1 MYIRHQTVAHAS
13 VQTGPLHGKGRDSV
27 NPNQR
32 ELDRGWVGFAS
43 EGEHMMKRRLAV
55 VTSVAAVAVAVGATP
70 AAAHPNHPPHNPAW
84 CGAENMRAATIHMR
98 DAMVLHTAPQ
108 GDAGM
113 MGAVENAPC

>member
-1 MYIRHQTVAHAS
+1 
-13 VQTGPLHGKGRDSV
+13 
-27 NPNQR
+27 
-32 ELDRGWVGFAS
+32 
-43 EGEHMMKRRLAV
+43 MMKRRLAI

-84 CGAENMRAATIHMR
+84 CGAENMRAATTHMR

-113 MGAVENAPC
+113 MGAVENGTYCRFRGSFQRPGRGGQRPLSDSMASAMTACCEW